1 MDLESNSVHISR
13 NVIFNEHIFP
23 YVISSQPLASQ
34 LDDFIFPHYT
44 SDNRISIL
52 ASNSS
57 LPPIQP
63 LVTPPLPSIPT
74 ETSTDFIGTST
85 NISAEPTTEPIVS
98 TELIPSNSISDPI
111 QSESPLSIP
120 PSPILRRS
128 TRPHNPPLY
137 LSEYSCKSVNTKPGP
152 GLP

>member
-1 MDLESNSVHISR
+1 MDLESNFVHISR
-13 NVIFNEHIFP
+13 DVIFYEHIFP
-23 YVISSQPLASQ
+23 YVIYSQLSASR
-34 LDDFIFPHYT
+34 LDDFIFPHCASNNPT
-44 SDNRISIL
+44 SIL
-52 ASNSS
+52 ASDSS

-63 LVTPPLPSIPT
+63 LVTPPSPSIPT

-85 NISAEPTTEPIVS
+85 DCILSI
-98 TELIPSNSISDPI
+98 ELIPSNSISDPI